1 MSQAAKTPASFPLS
15 TLIHSII
22 GLAVMFI
29 GPMLPSPQFAFPVT
43 EKLTKMG
50 FPVVDGNAIISL
62 SEPGWVAAIVFLGL
76 LYLWV
81 FVDTFWPS
89 LVGFLAVAMSPHY
102 QAGQAMMQLMGHP
115 TTFMLF
121 FLFFL
126 IAALMKSNSVG
137 YIANAILTHKSI
149 QGKPWRLLLA
159 MMLGTYFA
167 SFITFTATLFFV
179 WTIVYFIADEVGLKP
194 GDKLVTFMV
203 GNIVIAGTLATSTD
217 IIKGPALFMSAGY
230 NRFVAANPDAGLLPI
245 DVLAWIILLF
255 VVSMCVIFLTIFAM
269 RYIIRVDINPLLN
282 FDIEKLKANPLPPMN
297 WKQKTIL
304 GLIGAYAIFMLLP
317 SILPASL
324 PLTAYLKSK
333 SILGSMIIFALMIV
347 IRHKGE
353 PLVKV
358 NELVSAIPWPLFF
371 LLTAVFYFGAILVN
385 PSTNI
390 PILMESI
397 LGSALQGLDYIP
409 FLLVSLVLAFIMTN
423 LMNSIVIGNILAPII
438 AVVAVSYGFDVMP
451 IVVCFFIVL
460 LSAILTP
467 AAGVPGAFLY
477 GNKEWLPGASA
488 RYYAVFISTIMVIV
502 TAFVA
507 VPLSML
513 LF

>member
-1 MSQAAKTPASFPLS
+1 MSQAAKISASFSIS
-15 TLIHSII
+15 TLVHSLI
-22 GLAVMFI
+22 GLAIMFI
-29 GPMLPSPQFAFPVT
+29 GPLLPSPKFAFPVT
-43 EKLTKMG
+43 DKLTKMG
-50 FPVVDGNAIISL
+50 FPVVDGNAIITL
-62 SEPGWVAAIVFLGL
+62 SEAGWVAAIVFLGL
-76 LYLWV
+76 LYLWI

-89 LVGFLAVAMSPHY
+89 IVGFLAVAMNPHY
-102 QAGQAMMQLMGHP
+102 QIGQAMMQLMGHP
-115 TTFMLF
+115 VTFMLF

-126 IAALMKSNSVG
+126 IAALMKSQSVG

-149 QGKPWRLLLA
+149 QGRPWRLLLA

-179 WTIVYFIADEVGLKP
+179 WTIVYLIAHEVGLKP

-203 GNIVIAGTLATSTD
+203 GNVVIAGTLSTSTD
-217 IIKGPALFMSAGY
+217 IIKGPALFMSTGY
-230 NRFVAANPDAGLLPI
+230 NRFVAANPEAGLIPV
-245 DVLAWIILLF
+245 DVISWIILLF
-255 VVSMCVIFLTIFAM
+255 TVSMCVIALILFAM
-269 RYIIRVDINPLLN
+269 RYIIRVDVGPLLT
-282 FDIEKLKANPLPPMN
+282 FDTEKLKANPLPPMN

-304 GLIGAYAIFMLLP
+304 FLFAAYAIFMLLP
-317 SILPASL
+317 SLLPASL
-324 PLTAYLKSK
+324 PITAYLKSK
-333 SILGSMIIFALMIV
+333 ANLGSLIVFALLIV
-347 IRHKGE
+347 IKHKGE

-371 LLTAVFYFGAILVN
+371 LLTAVFYFGSILVT

-397 LGSALQGLDYIP
+397 LGNALQGLDYWP
-409 FLLVSLVLAFIMTN
+409 FLAVSLVLAFVITN
-423 LMNSIVIGNILAPII
+423 LMNSIVVGNILTPII
-438 AVVAVSYGFDVMP
+438 GIVAVSYGFEVMP

-477 GNKEWLPGASA
+477 GNKEWLPGSSA
-488 RYYAVFISTIMVIV
+488 RYYAVFISIIMAIV

-507 VPLSML
+507 VPLSII